1 MENKKKILF
10 ICLGNICRSSAAEE
24 IMRQKLIDAGKG
36 NEIIVD
42 SAGLIDY
49 HEGEKSDPRML
60 SHAYL
65 RGYRITHLSR
75 PISRKD
81 FQTQDLIIGMDD
93 SNIMRLR
100 QMARG
105 ENELSKIHKITE
117 YSKNYSPEIIPDPY
131 YSNDSAFERVLDLLE
146 DACNGLLE
154 ELLN

>member
-24 IMRQKLIDAGKG
+24 IMRQKLMNAGKE
-36 NEIIVD
+36 NEVVVD

-93 SNIMRLR
+93 RNIMRLR
-100 QMARG
+100 QMARD
-105 ENELSKIHKITE
+105 ENELSKIHKMTE
-117 YSKNYSPEIIPDPY
+117 YSQQYSPDYIPDPY
-131 YSNDSAFERVLDLLE
+131 YGSDSAFEHVLDLIE

-154 ELLN
+154 AL